1 MLELSL
7 CEHGVR
13 VGNHLYNSFAY
24 ADDVSLFS
32 TTVPGLEKKWLIY
45 AQIIHPYGV
54 LISASKRQNVWWYV
68 NAIVVFRQRPN
79 DIWKTNVHKTWKT
92 WIYWV

>member
-32 TTVPGLEKKWLIY
+32 TTVPGLEKMIDICTDYSSLWRFNFGIKKTKCIMVCK
-45 AQIIHPYGV
+45 GCV
-54 LISASKRQNVWWYV
+54 LRQC
-68 NAIVVFRQRPN
+68 PN
-79 DIWKTNVHKTWKT
+79 GI
-92 WIYWV
+92 